1 MSIPTLKLHDNGV
14 WYIHWT
20 DGRRSKRESTGA
32 KEVAEAKAYLGQW
45 LLMDRE
51 APIAASDVTVSELWE
66 LYHNGHIAKN
76 VTSKRTASYAWANLK
91 HYFGYMT
98 IAKITH
104 SEIENYAAKRGA
116 GAIGHP
122 SKSSTVRREL
132 VALRAC
138 LRWCADSDRN
148 IISAADLPKFDRLPS
163 ESDPRERW
171 LTKAEIGKILAAAK
185 SRGPFTT
192 PVERLLWLALNT
204 AARVQA
210 LIDLTWDRV
219 DFETGMIHYDVP
231 GRKKTKKRRA
241 SVPMSKA
248 LAAFMQR
255 AWFEAPRNA
264 AGELLDSRVVGIGDR
279 HYAYNAIRALTV
291 KAGIERAGPNA
302 MRHTAATHMVRGG
315 TSLHYAAKVLGNTY
329 AVTEKHYAKHVPDGL
344 AEAVNTIPGV
354 VEEAAE

>member
-1 MSIPTLKLHDNGV
+1 MSIPALKLHDNGV

-20 DGRRSKRESTGA
+20 DGRRSKRESTGE
-32 KEVAEAKAYLGQW
+32 KEVAAAKAYLGQW

-51 APIAASDVTVSELWE
+51 APIAASDVTVSELWA
-66 LYHNGHIAKN
+66 LYHKGHICKN
-76 VTSKRTASYAWANLK
+76 VTSERTAFYAWANLN
-91 HYFGYMT
+91 HHFGSMT
-98 IAKITH
+98 ITKITRA
-104 SEIENYAAKRGA
+104 EIDSYETKRSG
-116 GAIGHP
+116 GVIGHP
-122 SKSSTVRREL
+122 AKSSTVRREL

-148 IISAADLPKFDRLPS
+148 IISAADLPKFDRLPA
-163 ESDPRERW
+163 ESDPRDRW
-171 LTKAEIGKILAAAK
+171 LTKAEIGKILAAAGGGA
-185 SRGPFTT
+185 RTT

-210 LIDLTWDRV
+210 ILDLTWDRI

-231 GRKKTKKRRA
+231 GRKRTKKRRA

-255 AWFEAPRNA
+255 AWHEAPRNLR
-264 AGELLDSRVVGIGDR
+264 GELLDGRVVGVGDR
-279 HYAYNAIRALTV
+279 HYAYKAIRALTV
-291 KAGIERAGPNA
+291 KAGIDRAGPNA
-302 MRHTAATHMVRGG
+302 MRHTAATHMVRNG

-344 AEAVNTIPGV
+344 AEAVNMIPGV
-354 VEEAAE
+354 IEEAAG